1 MKKARK
7 IVALFMVFA
16 LVCMMVPAASAKAP
30 APSLTS
36 VQVRAV
42 GSMSIDGEYVEEML
56 PTNVYAPSTSFD
68 HHKFAVIVVVEQRG
82 YESWKSARLGTQ
94 SPSDVTFEYIVNAA
108 NIIIGYRW
116 YYTFMNVSTTASSSL
131 FTFSADNINAPF
143 NTLTTM
149 CTINWV

>member
-1 MKKARK
+1 MKRSKK
-7 IVALFMVFA
+7 IIA
-16 LVCMMVPAASAKAP
+16 LVMAVASMLTLLSGFASAAP

-42 GSMSIDGEYVEEML
+42 GSLSFDGNYVEEML
-56 PTNVYAPSTSFD
+56 PSNVYAPSTSFD